1 MSRGVPRVLEL
12 KNLSKSYGEV
22 RALDGASLSVA
33 PGGMLGFLGPN
44 GAGKT
49 TAMRSVFGLVRLDA
63 GQVTWKG
70 LPIGPEQRLQ
80 FGYMPEQR
88 GLYPRMKV
96 GEQLVYFAELH
107 GMSRN
112 DASASAARWLTT
124 LGLSDRGEDR
134 LEQLSHGNQ
143 QRVQLAAAL
152 VHDPELLI
160 LDEPFSG
167 LDPIAVETLAAS
179 LQAEAARGK
188 AVIFS
193 SHQLDLVEDL
203 CEDVVIINQG
213 RNVMEGKVAR
223 LKEDS
228 PHRRLEI
235 DVVNGDGGWLPEMA
249 GIEAKEVDGSLVRL
263 LVQRDFD
270 LEAVLSVARAVGP
283 IRHFSFE
290 APSLS
295 EMFLRA
301 VTS

>member
-1 MSRGVPRVLEL
+1 MLEL
-12 KNLSKSYGEV
+12 TGLFKRYGDV
-22 RALDGASLSVA
+22 QALDGASLSVA
-33 PGGMLGFLGPN
+33 PGNMLGFLGPN

-49 TAMRSVFGLVRLDA
+49 TAMRSIFGLVRLDA
-63 GQVTWKG
+63 GQVRWQG
-70 LPIGPEQRLQ
+70 GPIDVSERLR

-96 GEQLVYFAELH
+96 IDQLVYFAELH
-107 GMSRN
+107 GMART
-112 DASASAARWLTT
+112 DATRSAERWLD
-124 LGLSDRGEDR
+124 LLNLADRAGDR

-152 VHDPELLI
+152 IHDPELLV

-167 LDPIAVETLAAS
+167 LDPVAVQTLAAA
-179 LQAEAARGK
+179 LQEEAAKGK
-188 AVIFS
+188 AVVFS

-213 RNVMEGKVAR
+213 RNVMEGNVAS
-223 LKEDS
+223 LKEAS

-235 DVVNGDGGWLPEMA
+235 DVGGGNGAWLPELP
-249 GIEAKEVDGSLVRL
+249 GVEQKEIEGSLVRL
-263 LVQRDFD
+263 LVRRDFD
-270 LEAVLSVARAVGP
+270 LGAVLAAARSTGA

-295 EMFLRA
+295 EMFLQA
-301 VTS
+301 VRR

>member
-1 MSRGVPRVLEL
+1 MLEL

-63 GQVTWKG
+63 GRVTWKG

-96 GEQLVYFAELH
+96 VEQLVYFAELH

-152 VHDPELLI
+152 VHDPDLLI

-167 LDPIAVETLAAS
+167 LDPVAVETLAAS

-235 DVVNGDGGWLPEMA
+235 DVVNGEGAWLPEMA
-249 GIEAKEVDGSLVRL
+249 GIEAKEVVGSLVRL
-263 LVQRDFD
+263 LVQKDFD

>member
-1 MSRGVPRVLEL
+1 VLEL

-22 RALDGASLSVA
+22 RALDGTSLSVA

-96 GEQLVYFAELH
+96 VEQLVYFAELH
-107 GMSRN
+107 GMSRTE
-112 DASASAARWLTT
+112 ASASAARWLTT

-152 VHDPELLI
+152 VHDPDLLI

-167 LDPIAVETLAAS
+167 LDPVAVETLAAS

-235 DVVNGDGGWLPEMA
+235 DVVNGDGAWLPEMA

-263 LVQRDFD
+263 LVQKDFD

-301 VTS
+301 VAS

>member
-1 MSRGVPRVLEL
+1 VLQL
-12 KNLSKSYGEV
+12 KNLSKRYGEV

-33 PGGMLGFLGPN
+33 PGHMLGFLGPN

-49 TAMRSVFGLVRLDA
+49 TAMRSVFGLVQLDA
-63 GQVTWKG
+63 GEVTWNAR
-70 LPIGPEQRLQ
+70 PIGPEQRLL

-88 GLYPRMKV
+88 GLYPRMKI
-96 GEQLVYFAELH
+96 GEQLIYFAELH
-107 GMSRN
+107 GMSHTEAA
-112 DASASAARWLTT
+112 ASTSRWLTT
-124 LGLSDRGEDR
+124 LGLAERSEDR
-134 LEQLSHGNQ
+134 VEQLSHGNQ

-167 LDPIAVETLAAS
+167 LDPVAVETLADS
-179 LQAEAARGK
+179 LQGEAAKGK
-188 AVIFS
+188 AVVFS
-193 SHQLDLVEDL
+193 SHQLDLVEDM

-213 RNVMEGKVAR
+213 RNVMEGNVAA
-223 LKEDS
+223 LKEAS

-235 DVVNGDGGWLPEMA
+235 DVVNGDGGWLPEIA
-249 GIEAKEVDGSLVRL
+249 GVEAKEVDGSLIRL
-263 LVQRDFD
+263 LVQKDID
-270 LEAVLSVARAVGP
+270 IEGVLSAARAIGP

-295 EMFLRA
+295 ELFLRA

>member
-1 MSRGVPRVLEL
+1 MLQ
-12 KNLSKSYGEV
+12 LSGLHKRYGEV
-22 RALDGASLSVA
+22 RALDGASLSIA
-33 PGGMLGFLGPN
+33 PGRMLGFLGPN

-63 GQVTWKG
+63 GEVSWKG
-70 LPIGPEQRLQ
+70 MPIGPEQRLQ

-96 GEQLVYFAELH
+96 VEQLVYFAELH
-107 GMSRN
+107 GMSRT
-112 DASASAARWLTT
+112 DAAASAARWLAT
-124 LGLSDRGEDR
+124 LGLSDRGDDR

-152 VHDPELLI
+152 VHDPDLLI

-167 LDPIAVETLAAS
+167 LDPVAVETLAGS
-179 LQAEAARGK
+179 LQAEAAKGK
-188 AVIFS
+188 AVVFS

-213 RNVMEGKVAR
+213 RNVMEGNVAR
-223 LKEDS
+223 LKEAS

-235 DVVNGDGGWLPEMA
+235 DVVNGNEGWLPEMT
-249 GIEAKEVDGSLVRL
+249 GIEAQEVDGSLVRL

>member
-1 MSRGVPRVLEL
+1 MLQ
-12 KNLSKSYGEV
+12 LSGLHKRYGEV
-22 RALDGASLSVA
+22 RALDGASLSIA
-33 PGGMLGFLGPN
+33 PGRMLGFLGPN

-63 GQVTWKG
+63 GEVSWKG
-70 LPIGPEQRLQ
+70 MPIGPEQRLQ

-96 GEQLVYFAELH
+96 IEQLVYFAELH
-107 GMSRN
+107 GMSRT
-112 DASASAARWLTT
+112 DAAASAARWLAT
-124 LGLSDRGEDR
+124 LGLSDRGDDR

-152 VHDPELLI
+152 VHDPDLLI

-167 LDPIAVETLAAS
+167 LDPVAVETLAGS
-179 LQAEAARGK
+179 LQAEAAKGK
-188 AVIFS
+188 AVVFS

-213 RNVMEGKVAR
+213 RNVMEGNVAR
-223 LKEDS
+223 LKEAS

-235 DVVNGDGGWLPEMA
+235 DVVNGNEGWLPEMT
-249 GIEAKEVDGSLVRL
+249 GIEAQEVDGSLVRL

>member
-1 MSRGVPRVLEL
+1 MLEL

-63 GQVTWKG
+63 GRVTWKG

-96 GEQLVYFAELH
+96 VEQLVYFAELH

-152 VHDPELLI
+152 VHDPDLLI

-167 LDPIAVETLAAS
+167 LDPVAVETLAAS

-235 DVVNGDGGWLPEMA
+235 DVVNGEGAWLPEMA
-249 GIEAKEVDGSLVRL
+249 GIEAKEVVGSLVRL
-263 LVQRDFD
+263 LVQKEFD

>member
-1 MSRGVPRVLEL
+1 MLEL